1 MKKIAILVPQLAG
14 GGAERVASNLSLN
27 LPGNKYDKHII
38 VYDDEKIDY
47 PYKGNLISLN
57 VKATTHP
64 VGKIINFIKRITRLR
79 KTKKNI
85 ISNQL

>member
-47 PYKGNLISLN
+47 PYKG
-57 VKATTHP
+57 
-64 VGKIINFIKRITRLR
+64 
-79 KTKKNI
+79 
-85 ISNQL
+85 